1 MKRILFIL
9 LIWLGASPWF
19 LAPMWAQP
27 SAGRYA
33 GIDGKAGEE
42 LFQAISACAA
52 QGHKRVSYAGLW
64 KAFGSTDLRADSTV
78 WDMYS
83 DCEFAFGVVDGKNGQ
98 CTGGAM
104 AECGCYNREHSIP
117 KSWWDGHT
125 TPNQYTDLFHLIPA
139 DGNVNTIR
147 NNNPYGEVAVPSNT
161 TGNGSKYGNCTFPG
175 YTGKAFEPIDAYKGD
190 LARGVL
196 GTITHYQGA
205 WTYSEGKIVFTGEYT
220 AEGNFGL
227 TDYALNL
234 FLKWHRQDPVSQKE
248 LDRNNGIEKEQG
260 NRNPFIDYPE
270 LVEYIWGKKQGKTL
284 HVADICSAYDVAC
297 IPADTTDYEDE
308 EIIGDHY
315 RKVSSALSD
324 YAGTYL
330 VVYEKDSV
338 AFYAHAEQVGAVN
351 NYVPV
356 TIQKGIIYATTT
368 LDSAAITLTA
378 MEGGYALSTTK
389 GTYLLAGNK
398 TNTIIASETAYLHAI
413 SLDTDANA
421 IIGCT
426 TDVARVLRYLSSGD
440 NKYFR
445 YYEDKPNTS
454 SKPIQLYKR
463 FVESSTTDVVDT
475 DSTQTQISIQG
486 NQLMCNSSVPT
497 DIWVYD
503 YMGRLVLYKGNVTTL
518 HHTLRSGIYIVKMG
532 SATQKIQINP

>member
-1 MKRILFIL
+1 M
-9 LIWLGASPWF
+9 
-19 LAPMWAQP
+19 
-27 SAGRYA
+27 
-33 GIDGKAGEE
+33 
-42 LFQAISACAA
+42 
-52 QGHKRVSYAGLW
+52 
-64 KAFGSTDLRADSTV
+64 
-78 WDMYS
+78 
-83 DCEFAFGVVDGKNGQ
+83 N
-98 CTGGAM
+98 
-104 AECGCYNREHSIP
+104 
-117 KSWWDGHT
+117 
-125 TPNQYTDLFHLIPA
+125 
-139 DGNVNTIR
+139 
-147 NNNPYGEVAVPSNT
+147 
-161 TGNGSKYGNCTFPG
+161 
-175 YTGKAFEPIDAYKGD
+175 
-190 LARGVL
+190 
-196 GTITHYQGA
+196 
-205 WTYSEGKIVFTGEYT
+205 
-220 AEGNFGL
+220 
-227 TDYALNL
+227 
-234 FLKWHRQDPVSQKE
+234 
-248 LDRNNGIEKEQG
+248 
-260 NRNPFIDYPE
+260 
-270 LVEYIWGKKQGKTL
+270 
-284 HVADICSAYDVAC
+284 VADICSAYDVAC